1 MRDMGHCCEA
11 AHSQGRVVP
20 SSANAS
26 PGRGLTAPPVSMPD
40 TCSNATSSWVF
51 ALGVPPSSPAHEHSR
66 ASSACSG
73 MRLRARRAALLAC
86 PRAQQGVKRLF
97 WHASSR
103 SACRPPRLP
112 TSAQQ
117 GVKRL
122 FWHASSRSACRP
134 PRLRTSTAGRQAPVL
149 ACVFALGVPPSSP
162 AHEHS
167 RASSACSGMRLRAR
181 RAALLACARHSRVSC
196 ACSGMRLRAQRAALL
211 ACPRAQQGV
220 KRLFW
225 HASSRSACRPPRLP
239 TSTAGRQAPVLACVF
254 ALSVPPSSPAHEHS
268 RASSACSGMRLRA
281 RRAALLACARHSRV
295 SCACSGMRLRAQA
308 CRLPRLPT
316 STAGRQAPVL
326 ACVFAL
332 GVPPSSPAHEH
343 SRASSAC
350 SGARL
355 RAGRAALLA
364 CPRHSRASGACS
376 GNHAEPLRWGWRPL

>member
-1 MRDMGHCCEA
+1 ML
-11 AHSQGRVVP
+11 P

-51 ALGVPPSSPAHEHSR
+51 ALGVPPSSPAHVT
-66 ASSACSG
+66 AGFQAPV
-73 MRLRARRAALLAC
+73 LAC
-86 PRAQQGVKRLF
+86 VFALGVPP
-97 WHASSR
+97 SSP
-103 SACRPPRLP
+103 AH
-112 TSAQQ
+112 
-117 GVKRL
+117 V
-122 FWHASSRSACRP
+122 
-134 PRLRTSTAGRQAPVL
+134 TAGFHAPVL

-196 ACSGMRLRAQRAALL
+196 ACSGMRLRARRAALLACARHSRVSCACSGMRLRARRAALL

-225 HASSRSACRPPRLP
+225 HASSRS
-239 TSTAGRQAPVLACVF
+239 
-254 ALSVPPSSPAHEHS
+254 
-268 RASSACSGMRLRA
+268 
-281 RRAALLACARHSRV
+281 
-295 SCACSGMRLRAQA
+295 A

-332 GVPPSSPAHEH
+332 GVPPSSPAH
-343 SRASSAC
+343 
-350 SGARL
+350 GT
-355 RAGRAALLA
+355 AGRQAPVLATMLSPCAGGGALSDCTA
-364 CPRHSRASGACS
+364 GGACS
-376 GNHAEPLRWGWRPL
+376 ASTVLCLGEQVQQTAVPQAVSLHLPGGTCPVLLLAPLESLLFIRSRRPYAHAQQQSGNMDLQGIRFQNFKGQGARTRD

>member
-112 TSAQQ
+112 TS
-117 GVKRL
+117 
-122 FWHASSRSACRP
+122 
-134 PRLRTSTAGRQAPVL
+134 TAGRQAPVL

-167 RASSACSGMRLRAR
+167 R
-181 RAALLACARHSRVSC
+181 VSC
-196 ACSGMRLRAQRAALL
+196 ACSGMRLRARRAALL

-225 HASSRSACRPPRLP
+225 HASSRSACRPPRLR
-239 TSTAGRQAPVLACVF
+239 TSQQGFMRLF
-254 ALSVPPSSPAHEHS
+254 WH
-268 RASSACSGMRLRA
+268 ASSRS
-281 RRAALLACARHSRV
+281 
-295 SCACSGMRLRAQA
+295 A
-308 CRLPRLPT
+308 CRPPRLPT

-350 SGARL
+350 SGTRL